1 MTCEINF
8 IVFRREPMINLSI
21 LRARP
26 SLDALMDSEHMIGS
40 PVSADLRKPW
50 RGVTKKLL
58 CVLLQQGPL
67 RPSY

>member
-8 IVFRREPMINLSI
+8 IVFQREPMINLSI
-21 LRARP
+21 LGARP

-50 RGVTKKLL
+50 RGVTKSL
-58 CVLLQQGPL
+58 CVLLQQRPL